1 MLGNSLNVNVATIL
15 LKLMV
20 LGDDE
25 GKLSAE
31 ERAEYEKLKAEFES

>member
-1 MLGNSLNVNVATIL
+1 MMI
-15 LKLMV
+15 KLMV

-25 GKLSAE
+25 GKLSAG